1 MDGKLSFG
9 MVSNSGPL
17 KCPYSMNTTQTLQM
31 NRIEINRSILNINNQ
46 KEVLQRQIDHLNQ
59 HIQFLAAQREQLQF
73 DETPLF
79 DQMFGG

>member
-1 MDGKLSFG
+1 M
-9 MVSNSGPL
+9 
-17 KCPYSMNTTQTLQM
+17 T
-31 NRIEINRSILNINNQ
+31 RIEINRSIMDINNQ

-59 HIQFLAAQREQLQF
+59 HIKFLAAQREQLQF

>member
-1 MDGKLSFG
+1 
-9 MVSNSGPL
+9 
-17 KCPYSMNTTQTLQM
+17 MNTSQTLQM
-31 NRIEINRSILNINNQ
+31 NRIEINLSILNINNQ

>member
-1 MDGKLSFG
+1 MS
-9 MVSNSGPL
+9 
-17 KCPYSMNTTQTLQM
+17 
-31 NRIEINRSILNINNQ
+31 RIEINRSIMEINKQ

-59 HIQFLAAQREQLQF
+59 HTNFLAAQREQLQF

>member
-1 MDGKLSFG
+1 
-9 MVSNSGPL
+9 
-17 KCPYSMNTTQTLQM
+17 M
-31 NRIEINRSILNINNQ
+31 NRIEINRSILNINKQ